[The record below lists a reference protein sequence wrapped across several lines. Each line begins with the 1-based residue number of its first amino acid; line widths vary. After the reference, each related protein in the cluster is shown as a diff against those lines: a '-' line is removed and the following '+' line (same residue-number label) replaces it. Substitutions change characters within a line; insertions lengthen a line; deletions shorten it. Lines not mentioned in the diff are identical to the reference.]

1 MPQPKGRWEGSIQ
14 GPDADSESV
23 AMADENDEGAAY
35 LAALKQSTAPQA
47 AGAAPARAPEVPR
60 SGGSR
65 AGGMITP
72 GSADK
77 RKSPR
82 YRCQG
87 SAHIREIESGV
98 SIWTTFTDISLH
110 GCYVE
115 ATTTYRV
122 GVALGLK
129 LEANGFRVEANGEVR
144 VTYPNLGMGISFSKM
159 SDEDR
164 ERLREL
170 VRSISRP
177 SVIVGSR
184 VAMRAPS
191 IPPIPQAE
199 ALPAAANPSAA
210 LRAMIDFFEDR
221 HMMGRDEFLRI
232 LRKNQ

>member
-1 MPQPKGRWEGSIQ
+1 MRMG
-14 GPDADSESV
+14 ESAV
-23 AMADENDEGAAY
+23 MADEPDAGAAY
-35 LAALKQSTAPQA
+35 LAALKQSTGPQAGGA
-47 AGAAPARAPEVPR
+47 AGASAPQVPR
-60 SGGSR
+60 SAR
-65 AGGMITP
+65 NRTGGMISP

-87 SAHIREIESGV
+87 SAHIREIATGV
-98 SIWTTFTDISLH
+98 AIWTTFTDISLH

-115 ATTTYRV
+115 ATTTYRP
-122 GVALGLK
+122 GVVLGLK
-129 LEANGFRVEANGEVR
+129 LEANGYRIEATGEVR
-144 VTYPNLGMGISFSKM
+144 VAYPNLGMGISFTSM
-159 SDEDR
+159 SEEDR

-191 IPPIPQAE
+191 TAQSG
-199 ALPAAANPSAA
+199 ALPAVANPGAA
-210 LRAMIDFFEDR
+210 LQAMSDFFEDR
-221 HMMGRDEFLRI
+221 HMMGREEFLRI